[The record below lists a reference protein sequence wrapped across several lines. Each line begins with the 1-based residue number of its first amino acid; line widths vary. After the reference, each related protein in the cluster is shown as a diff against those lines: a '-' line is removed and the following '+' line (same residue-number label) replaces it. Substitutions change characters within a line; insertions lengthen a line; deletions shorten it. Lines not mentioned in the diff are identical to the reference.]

1 MTNDAK
7 THSLGDMEWRREA
20 FTMAFYVAVVLIAAL
35 VAFDDSRRL
44 PALGLVWGT
53 TVGLALAHLFAFDLA
68 TRLVKGSFKSDDD
81 RSLASAQLTG
91 AVAVALVATVPVLLF
106 PDERVLDAMRFVLS
120 ALIALAAF
128 AVGKNSGASTLRSSV
143 FAVLVLIVGVAVAL
157 IKNLLLGH

>member
-1 MTNDAK
+1 MNENADAL
-7 THSLGDMEWRREA
+7 SFGSIEWRREA

-35 VAFDDSRRL
+35 VAFDDERRL

-68 TRLVKGSFKSDDD
+68 TRLVKGGLRSDHD
-81 RSLASAQLTG
+81 RALASAQLTG
-91 AVAVALVATVPVLLF
+91 ATIIAVVASVPVLF
-106 PDERVLDAMRFVLS
+106 FTDERVLDAMRFVLS

-128 AVGKNSGASTLRSSV
+128 AVGKNSGASTMRSSA
-143 FAVLVLIVGVAVAL
+143 FALLVLVVGIAVAL